1 MPHPQGSR
9 RRQHTLHLE
18 YYIWRP
24 DKTGTNLRDMLI
36 EKAKQGVKVR
46 FLYDVIGSNLLT
58 RRFLKPM

>member
-1 MPHPQGSR
+1 
-9 RRQHTLHLE
+9 
-18 YYIWRP
+18 
-24 DKTGTNLRDMLI
+24 MLI